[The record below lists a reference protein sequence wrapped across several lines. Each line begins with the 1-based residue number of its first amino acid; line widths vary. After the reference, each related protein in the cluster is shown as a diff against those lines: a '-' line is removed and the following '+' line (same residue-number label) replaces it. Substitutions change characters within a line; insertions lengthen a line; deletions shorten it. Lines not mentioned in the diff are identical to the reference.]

1 MVDALLHIAAPWPMF
16 LCLLGVFLGII
27 VGAIPGF
34 SGTMLITLTVPL
46 TFTMLDLNAMVL
58 MISMYVGSISGGLIS
73 ATLLRMP
80 GTPGAIMTVLDG
92 YPMAQRGEAARALA
106 LGVTGSFVGGLVS
119 WIFLYTLSPT
129 LAIWGAKFGPW
140 EIFTMTAM
148 ALALIASLT
157 QGTLLKGLLAAM
169 LGIMV
174 SLPGMDPSSGML
186 RMTFGIT
193 SLSSGFGLVPVLLGI
208 FVISQVLQDI
218 SKVGKKPELVEARGS
233 LFLEAAVWVRQSF
246 NMLRSSL
253 IGTWVGILPGVGA
266 SVGAIVSY
274 TVAKNASKTP
284 EKFGTGFEDGIVAA
298 ETANNATIGGA
309 LIPLVTL
316 GIPGS
321 TVDAILIG
329 ALLLHNL
336 QPGPMLFVTN
346 PTLIYVIIASCLL
359 ANVVMFFMMTGMCRK
374 IAHLAMIP
382 VHLLL
387 PPIVLCCLLGSLAIF
402 NSIFDVWVAIGF
414 GVLGYVMSLC
424 KLPHGPF
431 IIGFILASLAE
442 ASLRTALM
450 ASGGSWSAVLD
461 RPVALLFLFVTASML
476 FFSLRREL
484 KAKKRVFDV

>member
-1 MVDALLHIAAPWPMF
+1 MF

-46 TFTMLDLNAMVL
+46 TFTMLDLDAMVL

-92 YPMAQRGEAARALA
+92 YPMAQRGEAAKALA
-106 LGVTGSFVGGLVS
+106 LGVTASFVGGMIS
-119 WIFLYTLSPT
+119 WVFLYTLSPS

-140 EIFTMTAM
+140 EMFAMTGM
-148 ALALIASLT
+148 ALALIASLA
-157 QGTLLKGLLAAM
+157 QGSLLKGLLAAM
-169 LGIMV
+169 LGVLI
-174 SLPGMDPSSGML
+174 SLPGMDPSTGML
-186 RMTFGIT
+186 RMTFGINQLAT
-193 SLSSGFGLVPVLLGI
+193 GFGLVPVLLGI

-218 SKVGKKPELVEARGS
+218 SKVGKKPDMIEARGS
-233 LFLEAAVWVRQSF
+233 LFLKAAVWARQWF
-246 NMLRSSL
+246 NMLRSAL
-253 IGTWVGILPGVGA
+253 IGTWIGILPGVGA

-274 TVAKNASKTP
+274 TVAKNGSKTP

-336 QPGPMLFVTN
+336 QPGPMLFVTY
-346 PTLIYVIIASCLL
+346 PTLIYVIIASCLV

-374 IAHLAMIP
+374 IAKLAMVP

-387 PPIVLCCLLGSLAIF
+387 PPIVLCCLLGSLAIH
-402 NSIFDVWVAIGF
+402 NSIFDIWVAIGF
-414 GVLGYVMSLC
+414 GILGYLMSLC

-431 IIGFILASLAE
+431 IIGFILANLAE
-442 ASLRTALM
+442 SSLRTALM
-450 ASGGSWSAVLD
+450 ASGGDWSAFFG
-461 RPVALLFLFVTASML
+461 RPVAVAFALVTVAML
-476 FFSLRREL
+476 YFSLRREL
-484 KAKKRVFDV
+484 RTQKAAQAALQE

>member
-1 MVDALLHIAAPWPMF
+1 MLDALLHIITPWPMF

-46 TFTMLDLNAMVL
+46 TFTMLDLDAMVL
-58 MISMYVGSISGGLIS
+58 LIAMYVGSVSGGLIS

-106 LGVTGSFVGGLVS
+106 LGVTGSFVGGMIS
-119 WIFLYTLSPT
+119 WIFLYTLSPS

-140 EIFTMTAM
+140 ETFTMAAM

-157 QGTLLKGLLAAM
+157 QGSLINGLLSAM
-169 LGIMV
+169 LGVMA
-174 SLPGMDPSSGML
+174 SLPGMDPSTGML
-186 RMTFGIT
+186 RMTFGIDA
-193 SLSSGFGLVPVLLGI
+193 LSSGFGLVPVLLGI
-208 FVISQVLQDI
+208 FIISQVLSDI
-218 SKVGKKPELVEARGS
+218 GSVSKVPELITAKGS
-233 LFLEAAVWVRQSF
+233 LFLKLSVWGRQWF

-253 IGTWVGILPGVGA
+253 IGTWIGILPGVGA
-266 SVGAIVSY
+266 SVGSIVSY

-284 EKFGTGFEDGIVAA
+284 EKFGTGFEDGIIAA

-336 QPGPMLFVTN
+336 QPGPMLFVSH
-346 PTLIYVIIASCLL
+346 PLLIYVIIASCLI
-359 ANVVMFFMMTGMCRK
+359 ANIVMYFMMTCMCKK
-374 IAHLAMIP
+374 IARLATVP

-387 PPIVLCCLLGSLAIF
+387 PPIVLCCLLGSLAIH
-402 NSIFDVWVAIGF
+402 NNLFDVWVAIGF
-414 GVLGYVMSLC
+414 GVLGYLMNVC

-442 ASLRTALM
+442 SSLRTALM
-450 ASGGSWSAVLD
+450 ASGGSWMAFFD
-461 RPVALLFLFVTASML
+461 RPVAVVFAIITVVML
-476 FFSLRREL
+476 YFSLRREL
-484 KAKKRVFDV
+484 RTSSSAA